1 MSSRGFLLS
10 QNVQIL
16 YWGVLDSWL
25 PVEVYHQLNWYLWS
39 VFHLKGNLT
48 LGAVSDL
55 SELKYLREDLY
66 IGKGRHSRNSQSYF
80 LWPSNIYANLKI
92 REFLLLLSVKSH
104 LKYLLRI
111 RHDFTPQRFD
121 VNARGKFLF
130 VNLKHSVGPDVFIV
144 HSKGHRLL
152 LANGDYPKID
162 QLRGY
167 LAYSILNW
175 TWNLNLSLCP
185 VLYLKSN
192 LGLIFLTQ
200 GIIVYWDILLTASLQ
215 LSFGLLNTKGVLVR
229 GGKPP
234 FSSTISLVLNE
245 QFLSAEH
252 LQGIVFEKEVDL
264 FPGYIQLNWDYHGHD
279 LQIEEVLIVD
289 NVSNALLDLLHFEG
303 LNC

>member
-1 MSSRGFLLS
+1 M
-10 QNVQIL
+10 
-16 YWGVLDSWL
+16 
-25 PVEVYHQLNWYLWS
+25 
-39 VFHLKGNLT
+39 
-48 LGAVSDL
+48 
-55 SELKYLREDLY
+55 
-66 IGKGRHSRNSQSYF
+66 
-80 LWPSNIYANLKI
+80 
-92 REFLLLLSVKSH
+92 
-104 LKYLLRI
+104 
-111 RHDFTPQRFD
+111 
-121 VNARGKFLF
+121 
-130 VNLKHSVGPDVFIV
+130 
-144 HSKGHRLL
+144 
-152 LANGDYPKID
+152 
-162 QLRGY
+162 
-167 LAYSILNW
+167 
-175 TWNLNLSLCP
+175 
-185 VLYLKSN
+185 KSN

-252 LQGIVFEKEVDL
+252 LQGIVSEKEVDL